1 MTQTTTQPNTVTLE
15 TPFKRGDNTITEV
28 ALRKPKAGE
37 LRGLSLQ
44 SVLELDVISLQKLL
58 PRISTPTLTEAD
70 VANLDVVDLTAL
82 GTEVVGFFVP
92 KQKKAEAYLPA

>member
-1 MTQTTTQPNTVTLE
+1 MTQTITQPNTVTLE
-15 TPFKRGDNTITEV
+15 TAFKHGDNTITEV
-28 ALRKPKAGE
+28 SLRKPKAGE